1 MKLTKLLTEY
11 KKAKVI
17 LLGCIHGVQGCIFRY
32 IGNLNNMNIFS
43 SMMSKS
49 FSKF

>member
-17 LLGCIHGVQGCIFRY
+17 LLGCKHEVQGCIFE
-32 IGNLNNMNIFS
+32 
-43 SMMSKS
+43 
-49 FSKF
+49 